1 MSRTW
6 RFKFST
12 SFHKLKKKRAFARAT
27 FYAAWKSSSII
38 ALGDWPITI
47 VRIFLSANDHGVL
60 ERRQNWTFWGFGAF
74 DAIQFDRWRW
84 KDRSPLWT
92 SRQLF
97 APISSAVARGTLKVK
112 KKWSW
117 SLQQSVVSYHLRC
130 LFFFS
135 LESWILR
142 SGTFPRR
149 SFESC
154 LPSTVAL
161 SFRHIF
167 SLSSFLPRQT
177 KAKWICLWQH
187 CWRCTSFIG
196 KYLAKFLLELSVK
209 FSEFSCSVKMADR
222 LHVDVKIS
230 NAVSFCFQLQLNSRN
245 TSYKVSENSS
255 PHFEF
260 VSWWKSCRKY
270 QNFEPFSAALSGR
283 LFSLVKHM
291 CALRSQ
297 LGPHFHSFTSFFC

>member
-1 MSRTW
+1 MIMEFWKGAKIELFEGLPVWGIW
-6 RFKFST
+6 RNS
-12 SFHKLKKKRAFARAT
+12 
-27 FYAAWKSSSII
+27 
-38 ALGDWPITI
+38 D
-47 VRIFLSANDHGVL
+47 
-60 ERRQNWTFWGFGAF
+60 E
-74 DAIQFDRWRW
+74 RWRW

-196 KYLAKFLLELSVK
+196 KRLAKFLLELSVK

-255 PHFEF
+255 PHFEL

-270 QNFEPFSAALSGR
+270 QNFEPSSVALSGR
-283 LFSLVKHM
+283 LFSLVVHM

-297 LGPHFHSFTSFFC
+297 SGNVVLHFHSFTSFFC